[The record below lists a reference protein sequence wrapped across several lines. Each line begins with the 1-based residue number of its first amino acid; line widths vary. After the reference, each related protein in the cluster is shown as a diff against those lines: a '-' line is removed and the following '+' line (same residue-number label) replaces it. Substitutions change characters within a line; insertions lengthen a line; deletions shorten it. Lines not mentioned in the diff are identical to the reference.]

1 VPISHF
7 QFHSVGLHSPVIFSS
22 FIFHIFF
29 CLLSSSLNL
38 NPPSERPVIKLI
50 KIFQFSAL
58 QASLYWPQTDDSKKR
73 VSVTDDGQVKLDTE
87 WLLETEGSNLMQV
100 LSDPEVDAR
109 RTTTN
114 HITEI
119 FAVSE
124 NFPA

>member
-1 VPISHF
+1 
-7 QFHSVGLHSPVIFSS
+7 
-22 FIFHIFF
+22 
-29 CLLSSSLNL
+29 
-38 NPPSERPVIKLI
+38 
-50 KIFQFSAL
+50 L
-58 QASLYWPQTDDSKKR
+58 QVSLYWPQTDDSKKR

-124 NFPA
+124 NFAA